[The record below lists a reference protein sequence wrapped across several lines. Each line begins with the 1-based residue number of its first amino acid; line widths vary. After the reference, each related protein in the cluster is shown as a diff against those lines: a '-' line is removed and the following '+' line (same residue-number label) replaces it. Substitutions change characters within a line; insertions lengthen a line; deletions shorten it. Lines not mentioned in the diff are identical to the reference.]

1 MLCYSALLAWTG
13 KGVCAYLEVWH
24 LGVALLRASVIRQLD
39 VPEAGQLV
47 HQDRVLLYEGVE
59 DVLQTD
65 SKQFSSAG
73 FTARAL
79 LMETQGGSLL

>member
-1 MLCYSALLAWTG
+1 M
-13 KGVCAYLEVWH
+13 
-24 LGVALLRASVIRQLD
+24 IRQLD